1 MTLQIILEGD
11 RMMTQHLQN
20 LIAIPIFFPD
30 DILLD
35 VVARSGSHENCSYCQ
50 MDFILDEIANSLM
63 E

>member
-20 LIAIPIFFPD
+20 LIAIPIFFLM
-30 DILLD
+30 IFYT
-35 VVARSGSHENCSYCQ
+35 RSGSHGNCSHCQ
-50 MDFILDEIANSLM
+50 MDFIRDEIANSLM